1 MPRYLS
7 IIALGIFFA
16 SNIVFPGSALAQ
28 TAQEV
33 SNAFDFS
40 NVKAAMATGAAAPGS
55 IVATQYA
62 NEGFLRDQVLTQRWT
77 TAGILLLAVA
87 SLMIVLVF
95 LSRRNGTAGDIV
107 HGSGLVVIVYGTVLL
122 SIVVEDS
129 QQLTASM
136 GILGAIAGYLF
147 GTIQKKE
154 TGTP

>member
-7 IIALGIFFA
+7 IITLAIFLV
-16 SNIVFPGSALAQ
+16 SNISFPGSALAQ
-28 TAQEV
+28 SAQEV
-33 SNAFDFS
+33 ANAFDFS
-40 NVKAAMATGAAAPGS
+40 NVKATMDTGAAGPTS
-55 IVATQYA
+55 IAATQYA

-77 TAGILLLAVA
+77 IAGTLLLAVV
-87 SLMIVLVF
+87 SLIIVLVF

-122 SIVVEDS
+122 AIVVEDS

-147 GTIQKKE
+147 GTIQKRE
-154 TGTP
+154 TATP